1 MSELNSANGWV
12 WPLQPRFYLK
22 TTSSKALNRVSW
34 TVFCWSTVTLSV
46 LFSCNCLRK
55 DHLQYIYVQLRSNDF
70 YNFQVAIPGPF
81 EEKPVVDWG
90 FSLRLCDLVRHVC
103 IPCCYMIFVSMQF
116 LFLLHILNLPVY
128 LRVWFCTVLWWHEDG
143 ETLMP
148 KATRTRSSQF
158 RRRRLIGVIFLSEA
172 RPFRGFLP
180 VTTWTRNPQ
189 SNQVQFV
196 WTFYQSSLPPLW
208 MWGDQ
213 VSCGSKCSKVKIS
226 ENSCNQLHSG
236 ASCVLTLCSR
246 GQSSRC
252 QRALHSWAMNVG
264 RDNRGQPGQH
274 LKCLRILYKKM
285 QNVTGGIIV

>member
-1 MSELNSANGWV
+1 M
-12 WPLQPRFYLK
+12 F
-22 TTSSKALNRVSW
+22 
-34 TVFCWSTVTLSV
+34 
-46 LFSCNCLRK
+46 
-55 DHLQYIYVQLRSNDF
+55 RSDDF

-103 IPCCYMIFVSMQF
+103 IPCCYMMFVSMQF

-172 RPFRGFLP
+172 RPFRGFLA
-180 VTTWTRNPQ
+180 VTTGVAIRNPIR
-189 SNQVQFV
+189 SN
-196 WTFYQSSLPPLW
+196 L
-208 MWGDQ
+208 
-213 VSCGSKCSKVKIS
+213 CGRFIGVLYHPCEREVIKSPVVPSVPRSRSQK
-226 ENSCNQLHSG
+226 NTCNQLHSG
-236 ASCVLTLCSR
+236 ARCVPTFCSR

-264 RDNRGQPGQH
+264 RDNRRQPGQH
-274 LKCLRILYKKM
+274 LKCLRFLCEKM

>member
-1 MSELNSANGWV
+1 M
-12 WPLQPRFYLK
+12 F
-22 TTSSKALNRVSW
+22 
-34 TVFCWSTVTLSV
+34 
-46 LFSCNCLRK
+46 
-55 DHLQYIYVQLRSNDF
+55 RSDDF

-103 IPCCYMIFVSMQF
+103 IPCCYMMFVSMQF

-172 RPFRGFLP
+172 RPFRGFLA
-180 VTTWTRNPQ
+180 VTTGVAIRNPQ

-196 WTFYQSSLPPLW
+196 WTFYRSSLPPLW
-208 MWGDQ
+208 TRGDQ
-213 VSCGSKCSKVKIS
+213 VSCGSKCSKVEIS
-226 ENSCNQLHSG
+226 EKHL
-236 ASCVLTLCSR
+236 
-246 GQSSRC
+246 QSAAFWSSL
-252 QRALHSWAMNVG
+252 RAHILFPRPKLEMPKGTSFLG
-264 RDNRGQPGQH
+264 YERRQGQPGTTRTT
-274 LKCLRILYKKM
+274 LEM
-285 QNVTGGIIV
+285 S